1 MRKRFLVAAAL
12 LLAAGA
18 AFAADQMSVTVQQT
32 SVRDKP
38 SFLGKILGT
47 LKYADRVTVL
57 DQPAGSPKSWLLILG
72 PDGKLQGWVSASAL
86 QSKKIEL
93 AAGSQNVQQGASSGE
108 VALAGKGFNETVEQE
123 YKTDGSL
130 DYTWVDYMKG
140 LDSSHREFAV
150 GDQQLAAFI
159 TQGGLSDPSGG
170 AQ

>member
-57 DQPAGSPKSWLLILG
+57 DQPAGASKSWLLILG

-93 AAGSQNVQQGASSGE
+93 AAGSQNVQHGASSGE

-140 LDSSHREFAV
+140 LDAGHREFAV
-150 GDQQLAAFI
+150 NDQQLAAFI